1 VPLKIVPL
9 GCMPLKTFK
18 YSKDNV
24 TIVWKPEQCIHSKIC
39 WTDLRDVF
47 DPFRKPWVNMDGAS
61 LEAIVAQVGKCP
73 SGALSILSSV
83 ENKYMDN
90 QSSKEPVAIQIK
102 PNGPILIQ
110 TSCAVTKP
118 DGTVEIREGVTAL
131 CRCGASANKPYC
143 DGAHKKIEFKD

>member
-1 VPLKIVPL
+1 MPLKIVPL

-83 ENKYMDN
+83 ENKHMDN

-102 PNGPILIQ
+102 LNGPILIQ

>member
-1 VPLKIVPL
+1 VPLKTVPL

>member
-1 VPLKIVPL
+1 MPFKIVPL